1 MLKHSQADCQVEM
14 YKIDADGFSLNGHNF
29 LFFDT
34 YVKAKCE
41 IKPLLLFV
49 YSISILNRKQ
59 VYN

>member
-14 YKIDADGFSLNGHNF
+14 YQKDADGFSLNGHNF

-41 IKPLLLFV
+41 IKPPLLFV
-49 YSISILNRKQ
+49 L
-59 VYN
+59 